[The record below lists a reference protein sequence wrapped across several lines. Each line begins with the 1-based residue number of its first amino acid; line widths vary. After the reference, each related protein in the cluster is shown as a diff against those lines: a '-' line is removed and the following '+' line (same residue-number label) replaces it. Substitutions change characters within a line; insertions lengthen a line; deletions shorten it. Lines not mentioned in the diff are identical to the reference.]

1 MSRLR
6 RPFLPLVLFLLALV
20 TACSD
25 APREPVDLAAVRAR
39 GELVVLTR
47 WGPTTY
53 YQTRDGYAGLEYDM
67 AAAFADSLGVAVRFE
82 VRDTV
87 GDLLAALRNGEGD
100 LAAAGLTRTAARE
113 DHFRYGPV
121 YQTVQQQVVCRRG
134 GPRVK
139 QPADLV
145 GLRLA
150 VPAHSSYEERLRALQ
165 EDHPDLRWDSR
176 AEADTEQLLEAVWK
190 REGIDCTIGDSN
202 IVAVVRRYFPELVVR
217 FNLGDEESLS
227 WLLPADSPA
236 LQAAAESWFAERR
249 AGGELERLLD
259 KYYGFIESFDYV
271 DTRAFVRRIRTVL
284 PRYRPLFEAAGRR
297 HGIDWQLLA
306 AQAYQESHWKRNARS
321 PTGVRGI
328 MMLTLVTA
336 REVGVQSRL
345 DPAQSIEGAAKYL
358 ARLRKR
364 IPESVREP
372 DRTWFALAAYNVG
385 MGHLRDARQLA
396 RELGRDPDYWSE
408 LSQVLP
414 LLAQRKYYRR
424 LKHGYARGYEP
435 VRYVNRIRDFHD
447 ILRRSIDGD
456 NHGPVE
462 ARSD

>member
-1 MSRLR
+1 MFLR
-6 RPFLPLVLFLLALV
+6 PVQIMLLTASLLAG
-20 TACSD
+20 ACSFESD
-25 APREPVDLAAVRAR
+25 PEDTLETIKKR

-53 YQTRDGYAGLEYDM
+53 YQTRDGFAGLEYDM
-67 AAAFADSLGVAVRFE
+67 AVDFAESLGVGLRFE
-82 VRDTV
+82 VRDSIA
-87 GDLLAALRNGEGD
+87 DLLRALKNAEGD
-100 LAAAGLTRTAARE
+100 LAAAGLTRTAARQ

-134 GPRVK
+134 GPRVNTA
-139 QPADLV
+139 ADLV

-150 VPAHSSYEERLRALQ
+150 VPAHSSYEERLQALKKDYP
-165 EDHPDLRWDSR
+165 ELRWDSR
-176 AEADTEQLLEAVWK
+176 VEADTEQLLEEVWK
-190 REGIDCTIGDSN
+190 RNGLDCTIGDSN

-217 FNLGDEESLS
+217 FNLGEEESLS
-227 WLLPADSPA
+227 WLLPEQGAD
-236 LQAAAESWFAERR
+236 LQAAAEAWFKQRQES
-249 AGGELERLLD
+249 GEHERLLD

-271 DTRAFVRRIRTVL
+271 DTRTFVRRIRSVL
-284 PRYRPLFEAAGRR
+284 PRYRPLFEAAGK
-297 HGIDWQLLA
+297 HHAIDWQLLA
-306 AQAYQESHWKRNARS
+306 AQSYQESHWKPHARS

-345 DPAQSIEGAAKYL
+345 DAAQSIEGAAKYL

-364 IPESVREP
+364 IPESVTEP

-385 MGHLRDARQLA
+385 FGHLRDARQLA
-396 RELGRDPDYWSE
+396 QQLGRDPDYWSE
-408 LSQVLP
+408 LSEVLP
-414 LLAQRKYYRR
+414 LLAQRKYYRT

-435 VRYVNRIRDFHD
+435 VRYVNRIRDFRD

-462 ARSD
+462 ASRD